1 MSQSFKTL
9 AKWSVDDYHRMIEA
23 DILAERHVELL
34 SGEIVEMTPESP
46 SHTVYGEGLANY
58 LRIRLNDRAW
68 IREARPITLANSE
81 PEPDIAVVR
90 LPWFQYSQHH
100 PFSEDIFWLIEISDS
115 TLTKDLNEKQRIYA
129 QAGILEYW
137 VVDVKAKKV
146 IVFRQPEGISY
157 CVRLEYSQGT
167 ISPLAFGDVEVPIEK
182 IFSGQI
188 LSKQFRAEATEL

>member
-1 MSQSFKTL
+1 MSLSSKTL
-9 AKWSVDDYHRMIEA
+9 AKWSVDDYHHMIEA
-23 DILAERHVELL
+23 NILASRHVELL

-46 SHTVYGEGLANY
+46 FHTVYGEGLANY
-58 LRIRLNDRAW
+58 LRTRLKDRAW
-68 IREARPITLANSE
+68 IREARPITLADSE

-115 TLTKDLNEKQRIYA
+115 TLNKDLNEKQLIYA

-146 IVFRQPEGISY
+146 FVFREPEGISY
-157 CVRLEYSQGT
+157 RIQLEQVTGK
-167 ISPLAFGDVEVPIEK
+167 IAPLAFSDVEVPIEN

-188 LSKQFRAEATEL
+188 LND

>member
-1 MSQSFKTL
+1 MSQSSKTL
-9 AKWSVDDYHRMIEA
+9 ARWSVDDYHHMIEA
-23 DILAERHVELL
+23 GILAERHVELL

-46 SHTVYGEGLANY
+46 FHTVYEEGLANY
-58 LRIRLNDRAW
+58 LRTRLKDRAW
-68 IREARPITLANSE
+68 IREAHPITLADSE

-115 TLTKDLNEKQRIYA
+115 TLSKDLNEKQRIYA

-137 VVDVKAKKV
+137 VVDVKARRV
-146 IVFRQPEGISY
+146 IVFREPEGTRYRIQ
-157 CVRLEYSQGT
+157 LEYTTGQ
-167 ISPLAFGDVEVPIEK
+167 IAPLAFPDVAVPIEK

-188 LSKQFRAEATEL
+188 LDN